1 MASQTRSPLQVALIA
16 LLISVILSLG
26 AASAAD
32 EPRWVE
38 AGGEAF
44 LGETESQTEVIKRA
58 RRAAELAAIE
68 QAIGSFIN
76 SHTLVSNSQVAD
88 DLIYAS
94 VRGRAEKIEVISEGW
109 DEKDRTRYFIN
120 IKALIAPVYQNKE
133 EGLKVNANLSRAE
146 LRESDEVKLYYKT
159 NADCYVYIFSLAAD
173 GSVTLLVPSTFV
185 SDNRA
190 LAGKVYEFPAEGS
203 RLYLRA
209 MFLPGFTGAE
219 AREKI
224 KVIATRKQEEL
235 IPLGFREGSF
245 SVYDS
250 KSTGMITD
258 LVKRLNTIE
267 PADWTE
273 ATVEYVISR

>member
-1 MASQTRSPLQVALIA
+1 MADRTRFTLPLALTA
-16 LLISVILSLG
+16 LFIMLCLG
-26 AASAAD
+26 SASAAD
-32 EPRWVE
+32 EPVWIE
-38 AGGEAF
+38 ARGEAV
-44 LGETESQTEVIKRA
+44 LGDTDTPRDIRERA
-58 RRAAELAAIE
+58 KRAAELAAVE
-68 QAIGSFIN
+68 QAVGSFIN
-76 SHTLVSNSQVAD
+76 SHTIVSNSQVAD

-94 VRGRAEKIEVISEGW
+94 VRGRAEKVEVISEGW
-109 DEKDRTRYFIN
+109 DEKDRNLFIVR

-133 EGLKVNANLSRAE
+133 EGLQVSAHLSRSE
-146 LRESDEVKLYYKT
+146 LREGDEVKLYYKT

-185 SDNRA
+185 SDNKA
-190 LAGKVYEFPAEGS
+190 TAGKVYEFPAEGS
-203 RLYLRA
+203 RLHLRA
-209 MFLPGFTGAE
+209 MFLPGFIE
-219 AREKI
+219 PDAREKI
-224 KVIATRKQEEL
+224 KVIATRRQEEL

-267 PADWTE
+267 PVDWTE

>member
-1 MASQTRSPLQVALIA
+1 MLMARKSRLTLALA
-16 LLISVILSLG
+16 LTAFFIIFSFGL
-26 AASAAD
+26 ASAAD
-32 EPRWVE
+32 EPVWVE
-38 AGGEAF
+38 AKGDAI
-44 LGETESQTEVIKRA
+44 LGDTDTPRDVRERA
-58 RRAAELAAIE
+58 KRAAELSAIE
-68 QAIGSFIN
+68 AAVGTFIN

-94 VRGRAEKIEVISEGW
+94 VRGRAEKVEILSEGW
-109 DEKDRTRYFIN
+109 DESDRNLFKVK

-133 EGLKVNANLSRAE
+133 EGLKVSAHLSRAE
-146 LRESDEVKLYYKT
+146 LRETDEVKLYYKT
-159 NADCYVYIFSLAAD
+159 NADSYVYIFSLAAD
-173 GSVTLLVPSTFV
+173 GSVTLLVPSSFI
-185 SDNRA
+185 SENKA
-190 LAGKVYEFPAEGS
+190 AAGKIYEFPAEGS
-203 RLYLRA
+203 RLHLRA
-209 MFLPGFTGAE
+209 MFLPGFTGPE

-250 KSTGMITD
+250 KSTGMIAD
-258 LVKRLNTIE
+258 LVKRLNAIE

>member
-1 MASQTRSPLQVALIA
+1 MADRTRFTLPLALTA
-16 LLISVILSLG
+16 LFIMLCLG
-26 AASAAD
+26 CASAAE
-32 EPRWVE
+32 EPVWIE
-38 AGGEAF
+38 ARGEAV
-44 LGETESQTEVIKRA
+44 LGDTDTPRDVRERA
-58 RRAAELAAIE
+58 KRAAELAAVE
-68 QAIGSFIN
+68 QAVGSFID
-76 SHTLVSNSQVAD
+76 SHTIVSNSQVAD

-94 VRGRAEKIEVISEGW
+94 VRGRAEKVEVISEGW
-109 DEKDRTRYFIN
+109 DEKDRNLFIVRV
-120 IKALIAPVYQNKE
+120 KALIAPVYQNRE
-133 EGLKVNANLSRAE
+133 EGLMVSAHLSRAE
-146 LRESDEVKLYYKT
+146 LREGDEVKLYYKT

-190 LAGKVYEFPAEGS
+190 TAGKVYEFPAQGS
-203 RLYLRA
+203 RLHLRA
-209 MFLPGFTGAE
+209 MFLPGFMQPD

-224 KVIATRKQEEL
+224 KVIATRRQEDL

-267 PADWTE
+267 PVDWTE

>member
-1 MASQTRSPLQVALIA
+1 MADRTRFTLPLALTA
-16 LLISVILSLG
+16 LFIMLCLG
-26 AASAAD
+26 SASAAD
-32 EPRWVE
+32 EPVWIE
-38 AGGEAF
+38 ARGEAV
-44 LGETESQTEVIKRA
+44 LGDTDTPRDVRERA
-58 RRAAELAAIE
+58 KRAAEVAAVE
-68 QAIGSFIN
+68 QAVGSFIN
-76 SHTLVSNSQVAD
+76 SHTIVSNSQVAD

-94 VRGRAEKIEVISEGW
+94 VRGRAEKVEVISEGW
-109 DEKDRTRYFIN
+109 DEKDRNLFIVRV
-120 IKALIAPVYQNKE
+120 KALIAPVYQNRE
-133 EGLKVNANLSRAE
+133 EGLRVSAHLSRSE
-146 LRESDEVKLYYKT
+146 LREGDEVKLYYKT

-190 LAGKVYEFPAEGS
+190 TAGKVYEFPAEGS
-203 RLYLRA
+203 RLHLRA
-209 MFLPGFTGAE
+209 MFLPGFIE
-219 AREKI
+219 PDAREKI
-224 KVIATRKQEEL
+224 KVIATRRQEEL

-267 PADWTE
+267 PVDWTE

>member
-1 MASQTRSPLQVALIA
+1 MASHTRFALTFALIA
-16 LLISVILSLG
+16 ILTLLRFGS
-26 AASAAD
+26 ASAAD
-32 EPRWVE
+32 EPVWVE
-38 AGGEAF
+38 AKGEAV
-44 LGETESQTEVIKRA
+44 LGETESRIEAMKRA
-58 RRAAELAAIE
+58 RMAAELAAIE

-94 VRGRAEKIEVISEGW
+94 VRGRAEKVEVLSEVW
-109 DEKDRTRYFIN
+109 DKGEMFLYTIRIR
-120 IKALIAPVYQNKE
+120 ALIAPVYQDKE
-133 EGLKVNANLSRAE
+133 EGLKVSANLSRAE

-185 SDNRA
+185 SENRA
-190 LAGKVYEFPAEGS
+190 LAGKVYEFPSEGS
-203 RLYLRA
+203 RLHLRA
-209 MFLPGFTGAE
+209 MFLPGFTGPE

-224 KVIATRKQEEL
+224 KVIATRKQEDL

>member
-1 MASQTRSPLQVALIA
+1 MAGHTRSTLQVALIA
-16 LLISVILSLG
+16 LLISAVVSLG
-26 AASAAD
+26 VASAAD
-32 EPRWVE
+32 EPKWIE
-38 AGGEAF
+38 ASGEAF

-58 RRAAELAAIE
+58 RRAAELTAIE

-94 VRGRAEKIEVISEGW
+94 VRGRTEKVEVIKEGW
-109 DEKDRTRYFIN
+109 DEKDRTRYFITIN
-120 IKALIAPVYQNKE
+120 ALIVPVYQNKE
-133 EGLKVNANLSRAE
+133 EGLKVTANLSRAE

-203 RLYLRA
+203 RLHLRA
-209 MFLPGFTGAE
+209 MFLPGFIGPE

>member
-1 MASQTRSPLQVALIA
+1 MAGQTRSTLQIALVALLFSI
-16 LLISVILSLG
+16 IMSFGV
-26 AASAAD
+26 ASAAD
-32 EPRWVE
+32 EPVWIE
-38 AGGEAF
+38 AKGEAV
-44 LGETESQTEVIKRA
+44 LGDTDTPRDVRERA
-58 RRAAELAAIE
+58 KRAAELAAIE

-94 VRGRAEKIEVISEGW
+94 VRGRAEKVEVLSEGW
-109 DEKDRTRYFIN
+109 DEKDRNLFIIR

-133 EGLKVNANLSRAE
+133 EGLKVSANLSRAE
-146 LRESDEVKLYYKT
+146 LKESDEVKLYYKT
-159 NADCYVYIFSLAAD
+159 SADCYVYIFSLAAD
-173 GSVTLLVPSTFV
+173 GSVTLLVPSSFV
-185 SDNRA
+185 TDNRA

-203 RLYLRA
+203 RLHLRA
-209 MFLPGFTGAE
+209 MFLPGFTE
-219 AREKI
+219 PQAREKI

>member
-1 MASQTRSPLQVALIA
+1 MAGQTRFTLPIALIA
-16 LLISVILSLG
+16 LFIMLCLG
-26 AASAAD
+26 SASAAD
-32 EPRWVE
+32 EPVWVE
-38 AGGEAF
+38 VRGEAV
-44 LGETESQTEVIKRA
+44 LGDTDTPRDVRERAKRS
-58 RRAAELAAIE
+58 AELAAVE
-68 QAIGSFIN
+68 QAVGSFIN
-76 SHTLVSNSQVAD
+76 SHTIVSNSQVAD

-94 VRGRAEKIEVISEGW
+94 VRGRAEKVEVISEGW
-109 DEKDRTRYFIN
+109 DEKDRNLFIVR
-120 IKALIAPVYQNKE
+120 IKALIVPVYQNTD
-133 EGLKVNANLSRAE
+133 EGLRVSAHLSRSE
-146 LRESDEVKLYYKT
+146 LREGDEVKLYYKT

-185 SDNRA
+185 SENKA
-190 LAGKVYEFPAEGS
+190 AAGRVYEFPAEGS
-203 RLYLRA
+203 RLHLRA
-209 MFLPGFTGAE
+209 MFLPGFTQPD

-224 KVIATRKQEEL
+224 KVIATRKKEEL

-267 PADWTE
+267 PVDWTE